1 MRYVRGAPNH
11 LQAQGKIERRQ
22 QTLKNRIPMEY
33 QILPEGLDRQIEAL
47 VTCYS
52 YRRYFESRGIL
63 ILADA

>member
-1 MRYVRGAPNH
+1 
-11 LQAQGKIERRQ
+11 
-22 QTLKNRIPMEY
+22 MEY

-52 YRRYFESRGIL
+52 YRRYFESHGIL